1 VTAENPWTWACL
13 TTVNPGPGSM
23 RRPKV
28 SRPGANARAPRRHD
42 LRRVCR
48 RAGAT
53 RRAVDAPQGAGR
65 HATDHG
71 RVVIAKGRSMDR
83 RHRARPAATAV
94 LLLALAAAP
103 AAHAQSRGELLYAT
117 HCLECHTTQMH
128 WRERKLAT
136 DWASLREQVRRW
148 QAAALLDWS
157 EQDVR
162 EVARHLN
169 ETIYR
174 FAPPAG
180 PVGGRED
187 PRAQRLAAAPAP

>member
-1 VTAENPWTWACL
+1 
-13 TTVNPGPGSM
+13 
-23 RRPKV
+23 
-28 SRPGANARAPRRHD
+28 
-42 LRRVCR
+42 
-48 RAGAT
+48 
-53 RRAVDAPQGAGR
+53 
-65 HATDHG
+65 
-71 RVVIAKGRSMDR
+71 MDR
-83 RHRARPAATAV
+83 CHRACSAATAV
-94 LLLALAAAP
+94 LLLALAVAP
-103 AAHAQSRGELLYAT
+103 SAYGQSRGELLYAT

-128 WRERKLAT
+128 WRERKLVT

-187 PRAQRLAAAPAP
+187 PRAQRLAAAPGS